1 MGNMPAVD
9 KVLRSVQLPRL
20 LLAKLDHR
28 AKETGFNRNQ
38 IINMILDEGTKDVEL
53 TNEEI
58 DEVNRKIK
66 EARDARKNR
75 R

>member
-9 KVLRSVQLPRL
+9 KVSRSVQLPRL

-38 IINMILDEGTKDVEL
+38 IINMILDEATQDVVLTDDEL
-53 TNEEI
+53 

-66 EARDARKNR
+66 EAIDARRKSR
-75 R
+75 